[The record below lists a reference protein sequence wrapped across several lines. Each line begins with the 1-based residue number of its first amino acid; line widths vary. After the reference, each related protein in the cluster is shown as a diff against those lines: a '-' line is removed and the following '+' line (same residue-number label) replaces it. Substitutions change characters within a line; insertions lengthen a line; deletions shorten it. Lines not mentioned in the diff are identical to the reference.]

1 MGCRVPT
8 LAALSEALFFTLRC
22 VCLFFSQEKKGCK
35 NGAEVRKQ
43 SGCYELKDKF
53 QVLIC
58 VCFKEMMKM
67 LIQWLFYVLFFSGKK
82 PLELLS

>member
-1 MGCRVPT
+1 MGRRVPT
-8 LAALSEALFFTLRC
+8 LAALSEALFFFVAMC
-22 VCLFFSQEKKGCK
+22 VSFFFPRKKKGWK

-67 LIQWLFYVLFFSGKK
+67 LIQWLFMSFFIRVKN
-82 PLELLS
+82 L